1 MSRDWRK
8 KLNALRKV
16 KTEKRELIGWDGAV
30 NVIEYL
36 IGGDRSHGYN
46 EALDDMV
53 EIINQVRRETAEKSK
68 AEIELLRDVAKQVGK
83 VMGNGTFRVETINE
97 SILWKML
104 QRVGIELPIEK
115 ELRDIEK
122 DWDKYLSNIKG

>member
-1 MSRDWRK
+1 MSNSEIIK
-8 KLNALRKV
+8 CPHC
-16 KTEKRELIGWDGAV
+16 GASMKQ
-30 NVIEYL
+30 YWHRL
-36 IGGDRSHGYN
+36 TPLGGDRSHGYN